1 MKKWITQTSTIFG
14 LLMLVVGALQAYKTG
29 GDWVTVAIGVISGL
43 ALLINDKN
51 AGKGAAALV
60 LFGLLEGSATACA
73 GLQLPSDITASTAEN
88 VACNALYQSDCFGDV
103 LASVGI
109 NHGTCA
115 ADIDAMIN
123 GKVQLDFTKLKGLPR
138 ACKSELKAVQEYI
151 DTAQS
156 AVNNAAGVK

>member
-1 MKKWITQTSTIFG
+1 
-14 LLMLVVGALQAYKTG
+14 MLVVGALQAYKTG

>member
-1 MKKWITQTSTIFG
+1 MKKWLLQTSTLGG
-14 LLMLVVGALQAYKTG
+14 L
-29 GDWVTVAIGVISGL
+29 IGL
-43 ALLINDKN
+43 ALAGITAIQSGMTPLNVAGAVLSALLLLVND
-51 AGKGAAALV
+51 GKFLKGLTP
-60 LFGLLEGSATACA
+60 LFFVGLLAGSVSSCA
-73 GLQLPSDITASTAEN
+73 GMQLPSDITASTAEN

-123 GKVQLDFTKLKGLPR
+123 GKVQIDFSKLKGLPK
-138 ACKSELKAVQEYI
+138 ACKSELKTVQEYI